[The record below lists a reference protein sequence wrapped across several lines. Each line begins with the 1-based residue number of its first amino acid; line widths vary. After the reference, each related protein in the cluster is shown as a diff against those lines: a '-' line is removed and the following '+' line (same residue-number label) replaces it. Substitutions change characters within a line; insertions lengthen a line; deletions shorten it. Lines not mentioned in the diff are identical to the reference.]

1 MQEQVFRE
9 NSAAARGGGKQNTR
23 AMCPKMLP
31 RVKILQ
37 LRGVLLQQ
45 GLQQVHFGY
54 EVRRM
59 GRLDTTRMNSL
70 DFDSDKERYLPTLDG
85 IGREERR
92 CSVELLQLER
102 TKQHKTMQCGRS
114 HHESNEGRTELTLKA
129 LKKVTIMPFQVHEVY
144 IIERRR
150 SATENR
156 PRLGNHFPP
165 RNQSKSNELDLQ
177 GPWFP

>member
-1 MQEQVFRE
+1 MLNNFSYLSKFEEHSGFTIAGNAGLIQEDGLVSTKSNTTKDSRVLHSIRD

-59 GRLDTTRMNSL
+59 GRLDTIIIIISEV
-70 DFDSDKERYLPTLDG
+70 FYSVKERYLPTLDG

-102 TKQHKTMQCGRS
+102 TKQHKTMQCGRP
-114 HHESNEGRTELTLKA
+114 HHESNEGRTEPTLKA
-129 LKKVTIMPFQVHEVY
+129 LKK
-144 IIERRR
+144 
-150 SATENR
+150 
-156 PRLGNHFPP
+156 
-165 RNQSKSNELDLQ
+165 
-177 GPWFP
+177 